1 MKQEKENS
9 QKTKVY
15 TFIHVRLYLLG
26 MCRRRLM
33 YLEEELGI
41 VPSGTSHVV
50 LPSGPSV
57 KVTRSFRQVT
67 NVTDRTS
74 EGSRS

>member
-15 TFIHVRLYLLG
+15 TFYTFIHVRLYTFSV
-26 MCRRRLM
+26 CAVED

-50 LPSGPSV
+50 LPSGP
-57 KVTRSFRQVT
+57 
-67 NVTDRTS
+67 
-74 EGSRS
+74 

>member
-1 MKQEKENS
+1 VKQEKENS

-15 TFIHVRLYLLG
+15 TFIHTYMYVYILSV
-26 MCRRRLM
+26 CAVED

-50 LPSGPSV
+50 LPSGP
-57 KVTRSFRQVT
+57 
-67 NVTDRTS
+67 
-74 EGSRS
+74 